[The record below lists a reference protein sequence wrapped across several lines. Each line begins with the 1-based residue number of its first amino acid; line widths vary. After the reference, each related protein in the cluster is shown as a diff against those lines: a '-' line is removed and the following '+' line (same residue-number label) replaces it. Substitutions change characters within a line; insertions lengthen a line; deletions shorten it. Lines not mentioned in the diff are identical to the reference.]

1 MKGPKKIYVCSECGY
16 ESPKWLG
23 KCPGCGKWNTFD
35 EDGEIVDDA
44 PKRQGGVQ
52 IKHPEKTVPEERQA
66 KLYSTLEMPEYMR
79 VTTGFGELDRVLGG
93 GLVTGSVVL
102 LAGEPGV
109 GKSTLLT
116 QICGMFGGDG
126 GEEKTI
132 LYVSGEESR
141 SQLKLRAERLGIG
154 DVPLYV
160 LTECDIGGIISE
172 INRVG
177 PDIVI
182 VDSIQTVYSG
192 ELPSAAGSVTQVRE
206 SAMRL
211 IAAAKQNDISIII
224 VGHVNKEGGIAGP
237 KVLEHMVDCVLS
249 FEGDRQ
255 SSYRIIRAQKNRFGS
270 VSEIGV
276 FEMEE
281 NGLAEVPN
289 PSEMLLADRPEN
301 TPGSCAVCVME
312 GTRPLIAEIQALAAP
327 TTFPSPRR
335 TSGGV
340 DYNRLCLI
348 LAVLEKRL
356 GLKFSAVDVYL
367 NVVGGLR
374 IDETACDLGAALA
387 LISSFRNLVVPS
399 DLCCIGE
406 IGLSGEVRAV
416 SNINARVSEAA
427 KMGFG
432 RIILPS
438 RNASKITAPD
448 GVCVIPVSSIYGM
461 ISTPGVLVSSGG
473 N

>member
-1 MKGPKKIYVCSECGY
+1 MKSPKKIYTCSECGY
-16 ESPKWLG
+16 QSPKWLG
-23 KCPGCGKWNTFD
+23 KCPKCGQWNTFD
-35 EDGEIVDDA
+35 EDGEIA
-44 PKRQGGVQ
+44 ETEPKRMGGTAAN
-52 IKHPEKTVPEERQA
+52 TVRALPEERQA
-66 KLYSTLEMPEYMR
+66 KLYSTLTMPEYMR

-102 LAGEPGV
+102 LAGEPGI

-116 QICGMFGGDG
+116 QICGCISADG
-126 GEEKTI
+126 ETRTV

-160 LTECDIGGIISE
+160 LTECDIAGIISE
-172 INRVG
+172 IDRVK

-182 VDSIQTVYSG
+182 VDSIQTVYSSD
-192 ELPSAAGSVTQVRE
+192 LPSAAGSVTQVRE

-211 IAAAKQNDISIII
+211 ISAAKQNDISIII

-237 KVLEHMVDCVLS
+237 KVLEHMVDCVLY

-281 NGLAEVPN
+281 SGLTEIPN
-289 PSEMLLADRPEN
+289 PSEMLLSDRPEN
-301 TPGSCAVCVME
+301 SPGNCAVCVME
-312 GTRPLIAEIQALAAP
+312 GTRPLVAEIQALAAP

-356 GLKFSAVDVYL
+356 GLIFSAVDVYL

-387 LISSFRNLVVPS
+387 LISSFRDLVIPA

-416 SNINARVSEAA
+416 SNIMPRVSEAV
-427 KMGFG
+427 KMGFKK
-432 RIILPS
+432 IILPS
-438 RNASKITAPD
+438 RNAKKISVPE
-448 GVCVIPVSSIYGM
+448 GVELIPVSSIYGM
-461 ISTPGVLVSSGG
+461 ISAPGVLIKP
-473 N
+473 

>member
-1 MKGPKKIYVCSECGY
+1 MKAPKKIFTCSECGY
-16 ESPKWLG
+16 ESPKWMG
-23 KCPGCGKWNTFD
+23 KCPKCGQWNTFD
-35 EDGEIVDDA
+35 EEGEIVDES
-44 PKRQGGVQ
+44 PKRPGGAPAG
-52 IKHPEKTVPEERQA
+52 KMTRAVPEEHQA
-66 KLYSTLEMPEYMR
+66 KIYSSLAMPEYMR

-102 LAGEPGV
+102 LAGEPGI

-116 QICGMFGGDG
+116 QICGSIGEG
-126 GEEKTI
+126 GEVRTV

-160 LTECDIGGIISE
+160 LTECDIAGIISE
-172 INRVG
+172 IDRVR

-182 VDSIQTVYSG
+182 VDSIQTVYSDD
-192 ELPSAAGSVTQVRE
+192 LPSAAGSVAQVRE

-211 IAAAKQNDISIII
+211 ISAAKQNDISVII

-237 KVLEHMVDCVLS
+237 KVLEHMVDCVLY

-281 NGLAEVPN
+281 NGLKEIPN

-301 TPGSCAVCVME
+301 SPGNCAVCVME
-312 GTRPLIAEIQALAAP
+312 GTRPLVAEIQALAAP

-367 NVVGGLR
+367 NVVGGLK
-374 IDETACDLGAALA
+374 IDETACDLGTALA
-387 LISSFRNLVVPS
+387 LISSFRDLVVPA

-416 SNINARVSEAA
+416 SNITQRVNEAV
-427 KMGFG
+427 KMGFR

-438 RNASKITAPD
+438 RNAKNISVPGEVTL
-448 GVCVIPVSSIYGM
+448 IPVSSIYGM
-461 ISTPGVLVSSGG
+461 ISASGVLIKQ
-473 N
+473 

>member
-1 MKGPKKIYVCSECGY
+1 MKSPKKIFTCSECGY
-16 ESPKWLG
+16 QSPKWLG
-23 KCPGCGKWNTFD
+23 KCPKCGQWNTFD
-35 EDGEIVDDA
+35 EDGEIA
-44 PKRQGGVQ
+44 GTEPKRIGGAAAN
-52 IKHPEKTVPEERQA
+52 TVRALPEERQA
-66 KLYSTLEMPEYMR
+66 KLYSTLTMPEYMR

-102 LAGEPGV
+102 LAGEPGI

-116 QICGMFGGDG
+116 QICGCISADG
-126 GEEKTI
+126 ETRTV

-160 LTECDIGGIISE
+160 LTECDIAGIISE
-172 INRVG
+172 IDRVK

-182 VDSIQTVYSG
+182 VDSIQTVYSSD
-192 ELPSAAGSVTQVRE
+192 LPSAAGSVTQVRE

-211 IAAAKQNDISIII
+211 ISAAKQNDISIII

-237 KVLEHMVDCVLS
+237 KVLEHMVDCVLY

-281 NGLAEVPN
+281 SGLTEIPN
-289 PSEMLLADRPEN
+289 PSEMLLSDRPEN
-301 TPGSCAVCVME
+301 SPGNCAVCVME
-312 GTRPLIAEIQALAAP
+312 GTRPLVAEIQALAAP

-387 LISSFRNLVVPS
+387 LISSFRDLVIPA

-416 SNINARVSEAA
+416 SNIMPRVSEAV
-427 KMGFG
+427 KMGFKK
-432 RIILPS
+432 IILPS
-438 RNASKITAPD
+438 RNAKKISVPE
-448 GVCVIPVSSIYGM
+448 GVELIPVSSIYGM
-461 ISTPGVLVSSGG
+461 ISAPGALIKQ
-473 N
+473 